1 MGEKHYER
9 PFAGEKGEENV
20 LWEII
25 KVRQEI
31 ESDLEKIAIRVG
43 RESMGPSTGYISDTV
58 HYICGRATPLI
69 SITLHASVYS
79 EKNHGA
85 VSLRIKYFDHG
96 EQIPP
101 IVKLAEK
108 YKLELKKMTEYK

>member
-1 MGEKHYER
+1 MEEKHYER
-9 PFAGEKGEENV
+9 PFAGEKGEKNV

-25 KVRQEI
+25 QVQQEI
-31 ESDLEKIAIRVG
+31 ASDLEKIAIRVG
-43 RESMGPSTGYISDTV
+43 RESMGPSAGYTADTL

-69 SITLHASVYS
+69 SITLRTSVYS
-79 EKNHGA
+79 EQNHGA

-108 YKLELKKMTEYK
+108 YKLELKKND